1 MKAKFKVGDRVYY
14 KFSRPI
20 GETGTVYKIDGKRV
34 WVDWDDS
41 NLGTK
46 FSYVDISSNSQV
58 TFRLL
63 TKLEKAIK

>member
-1 MKAKFKVGDRVYY
+1 MKAKFKVGDRVYF
-14 KFSRPI
+14 KFSRSI

-34 WVDWDDS
+34 WVDWDDY

-46 FSYVDISSNSQV
+46 FSYVDISNSQA